1 MKGFGGNAGNPAKD
15 NHSPRHL
22 PGQTF
27 SYFYCWLLRQTGNQA
42 DTDDLIQEI
51 FLRALRQQRKFCAIV
66 NTRAW
71 LFEVA
76 RHLVIDKNR
85 RRRAYQPLHEGIY
98 IPDNVTETV
107 DSFADCLHR
116 ILNKMTEADRTILTL
131 CDLEGMKQADFADR
145 KGLTLAATKSRLL
158 RAVQGVPVAKQPSGL
173 YGRSLMSVASLF
185 SLKKWSNYLK

>member
-1 MKGFGGNAGNPAKD
+1 MEQQTDSLPCLMKAWKL
-15 NHSPRHL
+15 HEHEL
-22 PGQTF
+22 
-27 SYFYCWLLRQTGNQA
+27 YCWLLRQTGNQA

-51 FLRALRQQRKFCAIV
+51 FLRAVRQQRKFCAIV

-85 RRRAYQPLHEGIY
+85 RRRAYQPLHEGIC
-98 IPDNVTETV
+98 IPNNVTETV
-107 DSFADCLHR
+107 DSLAECLPR

-158 RAVQGVPVAKQPSGL
+158 RARARLHQKLSSECQVRLDESG
-173 YGRSLMSVASLF
+173 RVCCF
-185 SLKKWSNYLK
+185 TPR